1 MIHSTE
7 GVTTR
12 EDLAAFVAS
21 LAREARQLPN
31 TWENTDLQSFLE
43 ALAAWINDMDG
54 YFLNQ
59 GEPAPEQPSWRTVA
73 QMLAAARTYE

>member
-7 GVTTR
+7 AVSTR
-12 EDLAAFVAS
+12 DDLAGFVAS
-21 LAREARQLPN
+21 LAREARQVPN
-31 TWENTDLQSFLE
+31 TWENRDLQSFLE

-59 GEPAPEQPSWRTVA
+59 GTPAPEQPSWRTVA
-73 QMLAAARTYE
+73 QMLAAATTYE